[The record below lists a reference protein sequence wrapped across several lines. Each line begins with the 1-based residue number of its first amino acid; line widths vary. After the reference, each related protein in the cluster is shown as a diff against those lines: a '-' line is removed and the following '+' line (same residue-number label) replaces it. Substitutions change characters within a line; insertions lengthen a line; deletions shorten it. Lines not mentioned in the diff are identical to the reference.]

1 MTRQCGA
8 SWVLL
13 FRYKKRKITYVKPVT
28 VVIGVNR
35 CVPLIVRAHG
45 PEKQTSRFRSGVG
58 QRRRGEVRSARIGQ
72 KHPLAGRLLEPK
84 AEWLS
89 HPAIETI
96 EALD

>member
-13 FRYKKRKITYVKPVT
+13 FRYKKPKITYVKPVT

-35 CVPLIVRAHG
+35 CVPLIVRAHD

-58 QRRRGEVRSARIGQ
+58 QRGEEKFARPVSVG
-72 KHPLAGRLLEPK
+72 KTSSR
-84 AEWLS
+84 
-89 HPAIETI
+89 PA
-96 EALD
+96 A